1 MLSVDLLEL
10 DTPLQGRLRLNL
22 KPTIRVMAV
31 DDHPIALG
39 GIAYALQEE
48 RDIEIVAEGCS
59 GADATELYP
68 QHKPD
73 VTLIDLRLPDMS
85 GITAMEEILRSF
97 PDGKFIVLTTYH
109 GDVPAKR
116 AYRAGALGYLF
127 KSMLGRDLVQTIRQV
142 HAGERVVLPEVGKSI
157 EQYASATDLTD
168 RETAVLRLVAAGNSN
183 KVVAAHLNV
192 SAETIKGHMKLI
204 LGKLGAGD
212 RTHAVTIAQQRGFL
226 AE

>member
-1 MLSVDLLEL
+1 MNLE
-10 DTPLQGRLRLNL
+10 
-22 KPTIRVMAV
+22 PTIRVMAV

-39 GIAYALQEE
+39 GIAYALQDEQ
-48 RDIEIVAEGCS
+48 DIKVVAEGCS
-59 GADATELYP
+59 GTEAIQLYP
-68 QHKPD
+68 QQRPD

-85 GITAMEEILRSF
+85 GIAAMEEILKSF
-97 PDGKFIVLTTYH
+97 PDGKFIILTTYH

-127 KSMLGRDLVQTIRQV
+127 KSMLSRDLVQTIRRV
-142 HAGERVVLPEVGKSI
+142 HAGERVILPEVAKSI
-157 EQYASATDLTD
+157 EQYASTTDLTD

-183 KVVAAHLNV
+183 KVVADRLNV
-192 SAETIKGHMKLI
+192 SAETVKGHMKLI

>member
-1 MLSVDLLEL
+1 MNLE
-10 DTPLQGRLRLNL
+10 P
-22 KPTIRVMAV
+22 KIRVMTV

-39 GIAYALQEE
+39 GIAYALQDE
-48 RDIEIVAEGCS
+48 RDIEIVTEGGS
-59 GADATELYP
+59 GTEAIQLYP
-68 QHKPD
+68 QQRPD

-85 GITAMEEILRSF
+85 GIAAMEEILKSF
-97 PDGKFIVLTTYH
+97 PDGKFIILTTYH

-127 KSMLGRDLVQTIRQV
+127 KSMLSRDLVQTIRRV
-142 HAGERVVLPEVGKSI
+142 HSGERVVLPEVAESI
-157 EQYASATDLTD
+157 EHYASATDLTD

-183 KVVAAHLNV
+183 KVVAAQLNV
-192 SAETIKGHMKLI
+192 SAETVKGHMKLI

>member
-1 MLSVDLLEL
+1 MLPIDLVEL
-10 DTPLQGRLRLNL
+10 DLALQGRFRLSVE
-22 KPTIRVMAV
+22 PTIRVMAV

-39 GIAYALQEE
+39 GIAYALQDE
-48 RDIEIVAEGCS
+48 RDIAIVAQGRS
-59 GADATELYP
+59 GNEAMELYP

-85 GITAMEEILRSF
+85 GIVVMEEILKLSSNGR
-97 PDGKFIVLTTYH
+97 FIILTTYH

-127 KSMLGRDLVQTIRQV
+127 KSMLSRDLVQTIRRV
-142 HAGERVVLPEVGKSI
+142 HSGERVVLPEVSASI

-183 KVVAAHLNV
+183 KVVAAQLNV
-192 SAETIKGHMKLI
+192 SAETVKGHMKLI